1 MWWYKAQN
9 KCNFVRNIG
18 QKMKKSEKKKPAK
31 NIELNKEQ
39 ARIEFGKRMNDFE
52 VVLIDAKKKT
62 IQKKK

>member
-1 MWWYKAQN
+1 
-9 KCNFVRNIG
+9 
-18 QKMKKSEKKKPAK
+18 MKKSEKKKPAK

-52 VVLIDAKKKT
+52 VVLIDVKKKT